1 MSPDTSLRV
10 GLVGSDGRTDALAE
24 QCSRSLSGA
33 GLWALSGFATP
44 GLATKCGVEGF
55 SIVDDPGDPGVIQ
68 RWAKEVGPSL
78 VIVGPEDPLARG
90 AVDALNS
97 MGIDCFGP
105 VAALA
110 RIEAS
115 KAWARQLVDKYV
127 VAGQGI
133 EANPSY
139 RVFETLDGLEE
150 HLRSQ
155 ETFVVKPD
163 GLTGGKGVRLYP
175 EHFDSM
181 EEAVAYAASC
191 VEAGGLV
198 LVEERLEGE
207 ELSLMTITDGE
218 SVVHCPPV
226 QDHKR
231 SEAGDTG
238 PNTGGMGSYSDAD
251 HSLPFLRPA
260 DLEAARRIN
269 ELAIEAMA
277 SETGQLYRGVL
288 YGGFM
293 VTGRGTKLI
302 EYNCRFGDPEALNV
316 MPILDGDFVEVAR
329 AVATGRL
336 SRVNV
341 RFEPKATVCKYVVP
355 AGYPGG
361 KGRGDPI
368 EVPAGLVEEPGVRLY
383 WAAAEL
389 GPDGATTMTGS
400 RALGVVGIG
409 DDLATAEGIAEGAA
423 ASIGGP
429 VRHRSDI
436 GTAELVQR
444 RIDHMDE
451 LRSR

>member
-1 MSPDTSLRV
+1 MSPDGPLRV

-24 QCSRSLSGA
+24 HCTRSGSGA
-33 GLWALSGFATP
+33 SLWALSGFATP

-55 SIVDDPGDPGVIQ
+55 SIVDDPGDPRVIE
-68 RWAKEVGPSL
+68 RWAAEVEPSL

-90 AVDALNS
+90 AVDALTAA
-97 MGIDCFGP
+97 GVDCFGP

-133 EANPSY
+133 EANPEY
-139 RVFETLDGLEE
+139 RIFETTEGLEE
-150 HLRSQ
+150 HLRSR

-175 EHFDSM
+175 EHFESLD
-181 EEAVAYAASC
+181 EAVAYAASC
-191 VEAGGLV
+191 IDAGGLV

-251 HSLPFLRPA
+251 HSLPFLVPA
-260 DLEAARRIN
+260 ELEAARRIN
-269 ELAIEAMA
+269 EVVIEAMA
-277 SETGQLYRGVL
+277 SETGERYRGVL

-293 VTGRGTKLI
+293 VTGGQTKLI

-316 MPILDGDFVEVAR
+316 MPILEGDFVEVAS
-329 AVATGRL
+329 AVARGRL
-336 SRVNV
+336 SQVDVGFQR
-341 RFEPKATVCKYVVP
+341 KATVCKYVVP

-361 KGRGDPI
+361 KGKGDPI
-368 EVPAGLVEEPGVRLY
+368 EVPEGLADEPGVHLY

-389 GPDGATTMTGS
+389 GADGTTTMTGS

-409 DDLATAEGIAEGAA
+409 DDLASAEAIAEGAA
-423 ASIGGP
+423 ARVGGP

-436 GTAELVQR
+436 GTAALVQR
-444 RIDHMDE
+444 RVDHMAQ
-451 LRSR
+451 LRAR